1 MILNDDYFQND
12 RKIQMQ
18 NRRLIDLQS
27 AFENGLLL
35 KEMLNEYNP
44 SETSEDSLSTL
55 RDIYSSCEKL
65 KPTVTRLAEEPHES
79 EAFISKVLET
89 LDSLNVS
96 MELYTARII
105 NKVPAPVIES
115 RNQHISNLLDVGTAT
130 SVKPLEMKDSA
141 NLSELNDIF
150 STPTNH
156 LKTPT
161 TEPFQINNILTPQL
175 VTVASNSA
183 TLDLITSNLAT
194 INKSMNSTAATKSSD
209 DLMKNFEI
217 PRESPQRNVVKP
229 KERLSEL
236 DSIISGMKNSL
247 MSGTE
252 TKVEEA
258 IELHDSDDDKVL
270 NDEEFEEIL
279 EVVEVI
285 ELKVEPVVKKSLA
298 EIQIDLNDIQPNE
311 MEAPRTVLDEKKGLK
326 VQLNFTKDC
335 PAKDVMVLVITV
347 INQGPYSIT
356 NFQFDASVSK
366 PCKVRLLP
374 ASSDE
379 LPGVKPFKPPT
390 ETINQ
395 VLLLMNPTQ
404 NPVNMVCILNYI
416 ASDDPDPVKES
427 IEIKDI
433 PYVS

>member
-1 MILNDDYFQND
+1 
-12 RKIQMQ
+12 MQ

-44 SETSEDSLSTL
+44 TESSEDSLSTL
-55 RDIYSSCEKL
+55 REIFSSCEKL

-79 EAFISKVLET
+79 ETFISKVLET
-89 LDSLNVS
+89 LDCLNVS
-96 MELYTARII
+96 MVLYTARII
-105 NKVPAPVIES
+105 NKEPIPIIAN
-115 RNQHISNLLDVGTAT
+115 RNQTFNNLLDVGAT
-130 SVKPLEMKDSA
+130 SVKSLEVKDNE
-141 NLSELNDIF
+141 NLSELNYIF

-175 VTVASNSA
+175 VTVTSNSA

-194 INKSMNSTAATKSSD
+194 INKSMNSAAIQNAD

-217 PRESPQRNVVKP
+217 PKESPQKIDVKP
-229 KERLSEL
+229 KERLCEL
-236 DSIISGMKNSL
+236 DSIIDGMKSSL
-247 MSGTE
+247 MSGVE
-252 TKVEEA
+252 TKVPDVVEV
-258 IELHDSDDDKVL
+258 HDSDDDKVL
-270 NDEEFEEIL
+270 IDEEIEE
-279 EVVEVI
+279 VPEVI

-347 INQGPYSIT
+347 INQGPNSIT

-374 ASSDE
+374 ASSVE
-379 LPGVKPFKPPT
+379 LPNVKPFKPPT

-416 ASDDPDPVKES
+416 SSDDPDPVKES

>member
-1 MILNDDYFQND
+1 
-12 RKIQMQ
+12 MQ

-44 SETSEDSLSTL
+44 SETSDDSLSTL

-96 MELYTARII
+96 MDLYTARII
-105 NKVPAPVIES
+105 NKEPAPITAS
-115 RNQHISNLLDVGTAT
+115 RNQTISNLLDVGTT
-130 SVKPLEMKDSA
+130 SVKPQEIKDSG

-175 VTVASNSA
+175 VTGIAANSS

-194 INKSMNSTAATKSSD
+194 INKSMNSAAMKNSD
-209 DLMKNFEI
+209 DLMRNFEI
-217 PRESPQRNVVKP
+217 PQESPQKNDVKP

-247 MSGTE
+247 MSVVE
-252 TKVEEA
+252 TKVEDV

-270 NDEEFEEIL
+270 IEEEIEEVH
-279 EVVEVI
+279 EVVDVI
-285 ELKVEPVVKKSLA
+285 EVKSVEPVVKKSLA

-347 INQGPYSIT
+347 INQGPNSIT

-374 ASSDE
+374 ASSVE